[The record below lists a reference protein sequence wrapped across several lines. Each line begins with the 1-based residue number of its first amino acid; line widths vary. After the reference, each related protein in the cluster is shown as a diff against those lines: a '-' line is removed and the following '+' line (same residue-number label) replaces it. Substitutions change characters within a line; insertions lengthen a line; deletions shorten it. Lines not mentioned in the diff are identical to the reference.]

1 MLIVLKPNVSREE
14 IDHIVDKIRSLNLE
28 PHVSTGVQR
37 TIITVIG
44 DEDVIREQPLEALA
58 GVESVKSIL
67 RPFKLVS
74 SETQPDRSII
84 RATGGDW
91 GKKHRDRDGPCSV
104 RARPRNRTREDG
116 TGVGRAHS
124 ARGRSSRVHP
134 PIHSRASACR
144 ASSFWRKPKPKRAFP
159 L

>member
-1 MLIVLKPNVSREE
+1 MLIVLKPNVSQEE
-14 IDHIVDKIRSLNLE
+14 IDHIVDKIRSLSLE

-67 RPFKLVS
+67 KPFKLVS

-84 RATGGDW
+84 RVNGVEIGG
-91 GKKHRDRDGPCSV
+91 KNIVIVAGPCSV
-104 RARPRNRTREDG
+104 EGEREVIEHAQMVRESGAHIFRAGEI
-116 TGVGRAHS
+116 GRAH
-124 ARGRSSRVHP
+124 V
-134 PIHSRASACR
+134 
-144 ASSFWRKPKPKRAFP
+144 
-159 L
+159 